1 MLPASLQSAS
11 EAAVQAVAANRI
23 ATPSFLKGVCHVP
36 IEPNRRLLRRGPGFF
51 SLAAVAF
58 VAACRG
64 EPPVPPAFPPVEVG
78 VVDVEP
84 RALALG
90 LEYPAQL
97 KGVREVEVRARVSGI
112 LLERLYSE
120 GEHVEAGEILFRIDP
135 DPFRAEAARARA
147 ALGVEEA
154 NLGQARRDRD
164 RIVPLYERNLASQR
178 DRDTALAGFESA
190 EAAVAAARAALRSAE
205 LNLSYTDVRAPI
217 AGLTSREV
225 RSEGSLVT
233 AGDDSSLLTYIVQAE
248 QLFVDFAIAEG
259 DAELVRAALA
269 SEHRDKV
276 GIRVTDAQGRAIAGT
291 GRIEVMAPRVDDATG
306 TIAIRA
312 VLDNPDGVV
321 PGRIVRA
328 HIDGVS
334 IPNSLVIPK
343 RAVMHGAQ
351 GSFVW
356 TVDGNNQV
364 AIAPVELG
372 ALAGND
378 VAVTAG
384 LTPGARV
391 IVDGILKVGPGAP
404 VNAMLIGDG
413 TALNASPGSVP

>member
-1 MLPASLQSAS
+1 
-11 EAAVQAVAANRI
+11 
-23 ATPSFLKGVCHVP
+23 
-36 IEPNRRLLRRGPGFF
+36 LRRGPGFF
-51 SLAAVAF
+51 SLSAVALL
-58 VAACRG
+58 AACRG
-64 EPPVPPAFPPVEVG
+64 EPPAPPAFPPVEVG

-84 RALALG
+84 RALALM

-112 LLERLYSE
+112 LLERRYNE
-120 GEHVEAGEILFRIDP
+120 GAHVEAGEILFRIDA
-135 DPFRAEAARARA
+135 DPFRAEVARARA
-147 ALGVEEA
+147 ALGIEEA

-164 RIVPLYERNLASQR
+164 RIVPLFEQKLASQR
-178 DRDTALAGFESA
+178 DRDTALAAFESA
-190 EAAVAAARAALRSAE
+190 EAAVAAARATLRTAE

-233 AGDDSSLLTYIVQAE
+233 AGDDSSLLTYIVQADT
-248 QLFVDFAIAEG
+248 LYVDFAVADG

-269 SEHRDKV
+269 SEQRDKV
-276 GIRVTDAQGRAIAGT
+276 GIRVTDAQGRMIGGM
-291 GRIEVMAPRVDDATG
+291 GRIEFVAPRVDDATG
-306 TIAIRA
+306 TVAIRA
-312 VLDNPDGVV
+312 VLDNPGGVV

-328 HIDGVS
+328 HVQGVT
-334 IPNSLVIPK
+334 IPDSLVIPK

-404 VNAMLIGDG
+404 VNAMPIAAP
-413 TALNASPGSVP
+413 TAQNANPGSVP

>member
-1 MLPASLQSAS
+1 
-11 EAAVQAVAANRI
+11 
-23 ATPSFLKGVCHVP
+23 
-36 IEPNRRLLRRGPGFF
+36 
-51 SLAAVAF
+51 
-58 VAACRG
+58 
-64 EPPVPPAFPPVEVG
+64 
-78 VVDVEP
+78 
-84 RALALG
+84 
-90 LEYPAQL
+90 
-97 KGVREVEVRARVSGI
+97 VREVEVRARVSGI

-135 DPFRAEAARARA
+135 DQFRAEAARARA
-147 ALGVEEA
+147 ALAVEEA

-178 DRDTALAGFESA
+178 DRDTALAAFESA
-190 EAAVAAARAALRSAE
+190 EAAVAAARAALRTAE
-205 LNLSYTDVRAPI
+205 LDLSYTDVRAPI

-248 QLFVDFAIAEG
+248 TLFVDFAIADG

-269 SEHRDKV
+269 EHGDKV
-276 GIRVTDAQGRAIAGT
+276 GIRVTDAQGRAIAGM
-291 GRIEVMAPRVDDATG
+291 GRIEVVAPRVDDATG
-306 TIAIRA
+306 TVAIRA

-328 HIDGVS
+328 HVDGVS

-356 TVDGNNQV
+356 TVDGDSRV

-404 VNAMLIGDG
+404 VNAMPIGDG
-413 TALNASPGSVP
+413 TALNATPGSVP

>member
-1 MLPASLQSAS
+1 M
-11 EAAVQAVAANRI
+11 
-23 ATPSFLKGVCHVP
+23 
-36 IEPNRRLLRRGPGFF
+36 
-51 SLAAVAF
+51 
-58 VAACRG
+58 
-64 EPPVPPAFPPVEVG
+64 PPVEVG

-84 RALALG
+84 RALALV

-135 DPFRAEAARARA
+135 DQFRAEAARARA
-147 ALGVEEA
+147 ALAVEEA

-178 DRDTALAGFESA
+178 DRDTALAAFESA
-190 EAAVAAARAALRSAE
+190 EAAVAAARAALRTAE
-205 LNLSYTDVRAPI
+205 LDLSYTDVRAPI

-248 QLFVDFAIAEG
+248 TLFVDFAIADG

-269 SEHRDKV
+269 EHGDKV
-276 GIRVTDAQGRAIAGT
+276 GIRVTDAQGRAIAGM
-291 GRIEVMAPRVDDATG
+291 GRIEVVAPRVDDATG
-306 TIAIRA
+306 TVAIRA

-328 HIDGVS
+328 HVDGVS

-356 TVDGNNQV
+356 TVDGDSRV

-404 VNAMLIGDG
+404 VNAMPIGDG
-413 TALNASPGSVP
+413 TALNATPGSVP